1 MTKTDGK
8 ISIWGRE
15 GVRTGD
21 KKEEGF
27 ERATGGRGGGGRGTR
42 AKGRGEGRKGEGRE
56 MGEYMKEEAEVR
68 VVAWRGDGQE
78 VQK

>member
-27 ERATGGRGGGGRGTR
+27 ERATGGRGGGGGGGQGQRGGVKGG
-42 AKGRGEGRKGEGRE
+42 KGR
-56 MGEYMKEEAEVR
+56 EEKWESI
-68 VVAWRGDGQE
+68 
-78 VQK
+78 